1 MDVFYLTLK
10 QMLMMF
16 TLIGAGFFLRKRKLI
31 PESSGITL
39 AKLETLLFTPA
50 LSLHNMLTKCTVE
63 TFSKNWILMLY
74 GALFVIGAILLSYPI
89 SALFVRNSSQS
100 PERMYQRNIYKYS
113 MTFANWGFMGNFL
126 ILGVWGQDMFYKY
139 TLFGIPMTIA
149 TYAWGLSILIPKD
162 ENANAFENFKKRI
175 ITPPLVAVLS
185 GIVLGLIGAGDHM
198 PDFVITALEKAGSCQ
213 GPVAMV
219 LAGFVIGGYNF
230 KELIIN
236 KKVYLASLMRLVV
249 IPSAMLV
256 LLLALNA
263 NKDLMILVLV
273 AYASSLGLN
282 TIVFPEA
289 YGGDPKTG
297 ASMAMI
303 SSIFAVVTIPLMYLV
318 YIVLI

>member
-1 MDVFYLTLK
+1 MEVFYLTLK

-16 TLIGAGFFLRKRKLI
+16 ILIGAGFFLRKKKLI
-31 PESSGITL
+31 PESSGTTL

-74 GALFVIGAILLSYPI
+74 GALFVTGAILLSYPI
-89 SALFVRNSSQS
+89 SALFVRNSSKS

-162 ENANAFENFKKRI
+162 ENANAFQNFRKRI
-175 ITPPLVAVLS
+175 ITPPLVAVLL
-185 GIVLGLIGAGDHM
+185 GIVLGLIGLGKHM
-198 PDFVITALEKAGSCQ
+198 PDFVLTSLEKAGSCQ

-230 KELIIN
+230 KELISN

-249 IPSAMLV
+249 IPSAMLI

-273 AYASSLGLN
+273 AYAASLGLN

-289 YGGDPKTG
+289 YGGDSKTG

-303 SSIFAVVTIPLMYLV
+303 SSIFAVATIPLMYLV
-318 YIVLI
+318 FIVLV